1 MLSEYR
7 KPRQARA
14 IPTFEALM
22 VAGAQLLGEIGIET
36 ISSNL
41 VCQRAG
47 LTPPAFYRY
56 FDDKYALIA
65 ALADQLMERQ
75 NAVLEDWLARNH
87 DARLEEMPAAT
98 IDLLREIARVGD
110 EAPGTLWILRAL
122 RAIPR
127 LASIRLE
134 SHAYVTARLT
144 DFYARLLPGVP
155 RPVLE
160 RRNRLAVDLSYAV
173 DEMIREIDVDRED
186 VFEDARPLFQAM
198 ISYPG
203 YR

>member
-1 MLSEYR
+1 VSEYR
-7 KPRQARA
+7 KPLQARA
-14 IPTFEALM
+14 MPTFEALLA
-22 VAGAQLLGEIGIET
+22 AGAQLLGEIGIET

-65 ALADQLMERQ
+65 ALAEQLMERQ
-75 NAVLEDWLARNH
+75 NTVLEDWLARH
-87 DARLEEMPAAT
+87 HATPLAQMPAAT
-98 IDLLREIARVGD
+98 IELLRDIARVGD
-110 EAPGTLWILRAL
+110 ETPGTLWILRAL

-134 SHAYVTARLT
+134 SHAYVTGRIT
-144 DFYARLLPGVP
+144 DFYGRLLPDVP
-155 RPVLE
+155 RAVLE
-160 RRNRLAVDLSYAV
+160 RRNRLAVDLSYAI

-186 VFEDARPLFQAM
+186 VFADARPLFESM
-198 ISYPG
+198 IAYPD

>member
-1 MLSEYR
+1 MSEYR
-7 KPRQARA
+7 KPLQARA
-14 IPTFEALM
+14 MPTFEALLA
-22 VAGAQLLGEIGIET
+22 AGAQLLGEIGIET

-65 ALADQLMERQ
+65 ALAEQLMERQ
-75 NAVLEDWLARNH
+75 NTVLEDWLVRHHATPL
-87 DARLEEMPAAT
+87 AQMPAAT
-98 IDLLREIARVGD
+98 IELLRDIAQVGD
-110 EAPGTLWILRAL
+110 ETPGTLWILRAL

-134 SHAYVTARLT
+134 SHAYVTARIT
-144 DFYARLLPGVP
+144 DFYGRLLPDVP

-160 RRNRLAVDLSYAV
+160 RRNRLAVDLSYAI

-186 VFEDARPLFQAM
+186 VFADARPLFESM
-198 ISYPG
+198 IAYPG